1 MQTEFVKTETK
12 TIFKKAPS
20 LTNRPVNGELFTTNE
35 AVTGTLSNIFE
46 NQDGKIIFIKT
57 ANGDVGVPLYSGLK
71 FFIYHKKY
79 KYGEIEKVGKE
90 KGDSITIVYLGTKT
104 SPKTNRPMHN
114 FFVE

>member
-1 MQTEFVKTETK
+1 MQTEFVKTESK

-20 LTNRPVNGELFTTNE
+20 LKNQPVNGELFALNE

-46 NQDGKIIFIKT
+46 NQDGQIIFLKT
-57 ANGDVGVPLYSGLK
+57 ANGDIGVPLYSGLK

-79 KYGEIEKVGKE
+79 KYGNTEKMGKE
-90 KGDSITIVYLGTKT
+90 KGDPITIVYLGTKT
-104 SPKTNRPMHN
+104 SPKSNRLMHN